1 MESFSNLAIVFFV
14 TLPSDSFTDSKANTD
29 SDDKIK
35 QKEFSERKK
44 ELYLL
49 LPGNLH
55 VDNNQNKYIYFF
67 AQVIGTAL
75 PLAGSW

>member
-35 QKEFSERKK
+35 QKEFSDRKK

-49 LPGNLH
+49 L
-55 VDNNQNKYIYFF
+55 
-67 AQVIGTAL
+67 QVTSMLITIKTNIFISL
-75 PLAGSW
+75 LR